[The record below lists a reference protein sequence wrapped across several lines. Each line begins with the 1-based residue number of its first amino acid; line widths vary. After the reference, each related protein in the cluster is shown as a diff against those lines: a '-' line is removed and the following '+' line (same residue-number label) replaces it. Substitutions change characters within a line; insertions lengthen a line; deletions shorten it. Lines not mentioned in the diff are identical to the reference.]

1 MQEGLRYTEN
11 ILSVTSTT
19 KKTMPPTK
27 SAQDSNNLILVNIR
41 YSIFT
46 IEENLCFNQNRMRRK
61 IYKMFRLILKD
72 FLQIKTCLF

>member
-46 IEENLCFNQNRMRRK
+46 IEENLCFSQNRMRRK